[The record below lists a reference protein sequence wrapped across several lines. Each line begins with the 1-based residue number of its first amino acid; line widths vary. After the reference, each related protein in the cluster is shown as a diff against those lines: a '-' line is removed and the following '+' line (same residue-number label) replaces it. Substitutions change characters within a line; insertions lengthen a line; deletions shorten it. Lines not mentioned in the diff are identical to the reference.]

1 MSAVAAG
8 ATLRARCRWPA
19 FMIGSVVAI
28 NGAGFRSSG
37 RHRHSVPAVL
47 TLAVTEEVQGV
58 TLDFEPVDVSYHVLD
73 TLDTRVAEFHH
84 MMTIE
89 TNQMVM
95 LPVPVGCFVLGLALT
110 ELVPDHQIALQ
121 KKIERIVD
129 GGPAD

>member
-1 MSAVAAG
+1 MSAVVAG
-8 ATLRARCRWPA
+8 AILRARCRRPA
-19 FMIGSVVAI
+19 FMIGSVVAV

-37 RHRHSVPAVL
+37 RHRHSVLAVL

-58 TLDFEPVDVSYHVLD
+58 TLDFEPVDVSHHVLD
-73 TLDTRVAEFHH
+73 ALDTRVAELHH

-95 LPVPVGCFVLGLALT
+95 LPVPVGCFILGRTLT